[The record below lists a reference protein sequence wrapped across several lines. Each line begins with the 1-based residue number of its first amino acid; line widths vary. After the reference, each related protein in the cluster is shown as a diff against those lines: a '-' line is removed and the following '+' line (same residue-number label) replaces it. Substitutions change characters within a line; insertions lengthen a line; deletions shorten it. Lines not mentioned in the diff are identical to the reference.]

1 MGLLGNFGKV
11 AAKVVVKK
19 TVQNLTYKAA
29 NANDKLNENAKEYT
43 VKFEL
48 YTRGGVNNHY
58 RWESDTK
65 NIKANSEENVLERLE
80 RGYGRVRNVQILS
93 VQDIDKDENY
103 EDENPLPE
111 DYDELLK
118 QGKAY
123 YNNKEYE
130 EAIKYF
136 QKAAELNPDDEVN
149 LYWLGCSYNR
159 NKEYDEAIKFLI
171 KAVELNPDDETNWS
185 WLGASYNMNGDYE
198 EAIRCLNK
206 ATELNPDND
215 WNWAWLGNSYNK
227 NCQFKEAKDIY
238 NKLLENNKDN
248 KEIIEKLDF
257 IKDSG
262 NISKKSW
269 KVALILAIILPS
281 FHRFYA
287 GKIFTGIIDLIILIV
302 SFNTPNYY
310 VFGFFYLIDIFFL
323 LIGKFKDKNGK
334 YIIPY

>member
-11 AAKVVVKK
+11 AAKVVVKE
-19 TVQNLTYKAA
+19 TVKNLAYKAA
-29 NANDKLNENAKEYT
+29 NANDKLNENAKKYT

-48 YTRGGVNNHY
+48 YTRGGVNNYY
-58 RWESDTK
+58 RWESNTRY
-65 NIKANSEENVLERLE
+65 IEANSEENVLERLE
-80 RGYGRVRNVQILS
+80 RGYGQVRNVQILA
-93 VQDIDKDENY
+93 VQDIDREENY
-103 EDENPLPE
+103 QNENPFPE

-149 LYWLGCSYNR
+149 LYWLGCSYN
-159 NKEYDEAIKFLI
+159 
-171 KAVELNPDDETNWS
+171 LNGN
-185 WLGASYNMNGDYE
+185 YE

-206 ATELNPDND
+206 SVELNPDND

-248 KEIIEKLDF
+248 KEIAEKLSF
-257 IKDSG
+257 IKYSG

-269 KVALILAIILPS
+269 KVALILAVILPS

-302 SFNTPNYY
+302 SFSTPNYY

-323 LIGKFKDKNGK
+323 LIGKFKDKNGQ

>member
-11 AAKVVVKK
+11 VAKVVVKE
-19 TVQNLTYKAA
+19 TVQNLAYKAA

-48 YTRGGVNNHY
+48 YTRGGVNNYY
-58 RWESDTK
+58 RWESCTK
-65 NIKANSEENVLERLE
+65 YIRANSEENVLERLE

-111 DYDELLK
+111 DYDELLR

-136 QKAAELNPDDEVN
+136 QKAAELNPDDETN
-149 LYWLGCSYNR
+149 WSWLGCSYN
-159 NKEYDEAIKFLI
+159 
-171 KAVELNPDDETNWS
+171 LNGN
-185 WLGASYNMNGDYE
+185 YE

-206 ATELNPDND
+206 SVELNPDND

-227 NCQFKEAKDIY
+227 NCQFKEAKDIH

-248 KEIIEKLDF
+248 KEIAEKLNF

-269 KVALILAIILPS
+269 KIALILAIILPS

-334 YIIPY
+334 YITPY